1 MDLER
6 ERVRVRSGR
15 PEAMPLGAPEELY
28 IRARRALRRDDRRA
42 AESSIALLSRSL
54 ETHFAL
60 EDRVYF
66 PAVAALRP
74 ALGPSLQRLRLQH
87 EQMLAFLAELLAR
100 VFTDGL
106 ESLAESLAELI
117 STFERHEGD
126 EEAILATLDA
136 EPDGLSDGK
145 AP

>member
-6 ERVRVRSGR
+6 ERAGSGR
-15 PEAMPLGAPEELY
+15 PEAVPLSAPEELY

-106 ESLAESLAELI
+106 EALAESLAELI
-117 STFERHEGD
+117 ATFERHEGD

-136 EPDGLSDGK
+136 DPDDLSGGG